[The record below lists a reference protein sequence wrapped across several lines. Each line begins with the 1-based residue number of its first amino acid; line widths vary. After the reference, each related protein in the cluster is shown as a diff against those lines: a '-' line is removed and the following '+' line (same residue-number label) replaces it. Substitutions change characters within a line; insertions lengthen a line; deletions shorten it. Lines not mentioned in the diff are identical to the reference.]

1 MKPVLAW
8 ASEPQWPPSVRCVDG
23 VSDTLGVRHQSVRAS
38 GGEDHAHPLAPCHAG
53 AARRGCCGRPL
64 PPIQRTR
71 RESVSSRRRSGRC
84 LRSPTSGHLA
94 RVDQR
99 TAAPACV
106 AARLGGSRCLSDG
119 PVRRSGA
126 GKPLGRS
133 VMSHAPRADRLLI
146 KPTAGA
152 RPASPCTP
160 GRFIPKARKRGLTPE
175 ESRTTRRPPSL
186 ATAPD
191 GPTNRVSQTPEAVA
205 FSASRRGLGWSRW
218 GGG

>member
-1 MKPVLAW
+1 MA
-8 ASEPQWPPSVRCVDG
+8 PSVRCFDG

-99 TAAPACV
+99 TAARAC
-106 AARLGGSRCLSDG
+106 SRAPRRQS
-119 PVRRSGA
+119 VSKRRSGTPVWSRETA
-126 GKPLGRS
+126 RQ
-133 VMSHAPRADRLLI
+133 VCDESH
-146 KPTAGA
+146 
-152 RPASPCTP
+152 
-160 GRFIPKARKRGLTPE
+160 PE
-175 ESRTTRRPPSL
+175 GGQ
-186 ATAPD
+186 APD
-191 GPTNRVSQTPEAVA
+191 QANSGRQAGVAVHARTIHSEGTQTRPDARRVTNDTETTQPGNRP
-205 FSASRRGLGWSRW
+205 
-218 GGG
+218 